1 MMAYKGKNH
10 SNSVHVE
17 IFAAGDGIHYPK
29 KGHTVILH
37 YSAFLRNENGEMFD
51 CSRKRKKTFR
61 FKLFTEQVIPGLEE
75 GISQL
80 SIGERAK
87 IFIPSKHAYGKSG
100 FPGLV
105 PKNCDLVFDVEL
117 IDFH

>member
-51 CSRKRKKTFR
+51 CVS
-61 FKLFTEQVIPGLEE
+61 KLI
-75 GISQL
+75 
-80 SIGERAK
+80 
-87 IFIPSKHAYGKSG
+87 
-100 FPGLV
+100 
-105 PKNCDLVFDVEL
+105 LVFYFL
-117 IDFH
+117 